1 MESIQKITV
10 DETKTV
16 NELIEKRNAIKNLN
30 IILQKDNNRKKLCE
44 KATIENEKIE
54 KEYQKWWDEIISKY
68 DLNEL
73 CRERLLV
80 DAVKGEVFF
89 W

>member
-44 KATIENEKIE
+44 KATIENRKG
-54 KEYQKWWDEIISKY
+54 ISKM
-68 DLNEL
+68 
-73 CRERLLV
+73 V
-80 DAVKGEVFF
+80 G
-89 W
+89 